1 MTMKSDAEIISAVGA
16 KLNGAG
22 EIPLYRSIVA
32 AFEEM
37 IAEGHLKRGS
47 LLPSER
53 DLSSQLGL
61 SRVTV
66 RKALGVLLAEGV
78 IRRRQGS
85 RTEVT
90 ARVEKSLARLSSFS
104 EDMESRGFVP
114 GCLWLSKEITFPK
127 PSETM
132 ALGLGPNANI
142 LRLRR
147 VRTADGVPIAIE
159 TAAVP
164 TSILGDPSLVSE
176 SLYAALDAVGV
187 LPERAVQRMQAG
199 PADETDKAHLDLKD
213 HASLLI
219 VERRCFFGDRVVE
232 FTQTRYR
239 GDVYDFVLE
248 LHR

>member
-1 MTMKSDAEIISAVGA
+1 MEDSAVIDTLH
-16 KLNGAG
+16 KRMSSSRD
-22 EIPLYRSIVA
+22 IPLYRNVVA
-32 AFEEM
+32 AIEGM
-37 IAEGHLKRGS
+37 IGSGELKRGD

-53 DLSSQLGL
+53 DLSNQLGI

-66 RKALGVLLAEGV
+66 RKALGVLLTEGV

-104 EDMESRGFVP
+104 EDMESRGFSP
-114 GCLWLSKEITFPK
+114 GCIWISREIAFPK
-127 PSETM
+127 PGEAM
-132 ALGLGPNANI
+132 ALGLGPNASI

-147 VRTADGVPIAIE
+147 VRTADDVPIAVE

-164 TSILGDPSLVSE
+164 TSILGSPSLVE
-176 SLYAALDAVGV
+176 DSLYQALDAVGL
-187 LPERAVQRMQAG
+187 LPQRAVQRMQAG
-199 PADETDKAHLDLKD
+199 LADATDRMHLSLEDN
-213 HASLLI
+213 ASLLI
-219 VERRCFFGDRVVE
+219 VERRCFHGDRVVE

>member
-1 MTMKSDAEIISAVGA
+1 MIQDTIIAALSAELAQG
-16 KLNGAG
+16 NGQ
-22 EIPLYRSIVA
+22 PLYRRLVSAIERLVA
-32 AFEEM
+32 D
-37 IAEGHLKRGS
+37 GHLKRGM

-53 DLSSQLGL
+53 ELVARLGV

-66 RKALGVLLAEGV
+66 RKALDVLIGEGI

-114 GCLWLSKEITFPK
+114 GCIWISKEITFPT
-127 PSETM
+127 PGEAM
-132 ALGLGPNANI
+132 ALGLGPNASI

-147 VRTADGVPIAIE
+147 VRTADSVPIAMEI
-159 TAAVP
+159 AAVP
-164 TSILGDPSLVSE
+164 AAMLGDPHLVAD
-176 SLYAALDAVGV
+176 SLYAALDSVGV
-187 LPERAVQRMQAG
+187 LPQRALQRMQAG
-199 PADETDKAHLDLKD
+199 PADALDRAHLLLED

>member
-1 MTMKSDAEIISAVGA
+1 MTDETIIKAVAAELADGSAQ
-16 KLNGAG
+16 
-22 EIPLYRSIVA
+22 PLYRKMVA
-32 AFEEM
+32 AIEKL
-37 IAEGHLKRGS
+37 IAAGMLKRGA

-53 DLSSQLGL
+53 ELEGRLGV

-66 RKALGVLLAEGV
+66 RKALDVLIVEGV

-104 EDMESRGFVP
+104 EDMESRGFSP
-114 GCLWLSKEITFPK
+114 GCLWISKEIAFPT
-127 PSETM
+127 PSEAM
-132 ALGLGPNANI
+132 ALGLGPNASI

-164 TSILGDPSLVSE
+164 VSILGDPALVGD

-187 LPERAVQRMQAG
+187 LPRRAVQRMQAG
-199 PADETDKAHLDLKD
+199 PADALDKTHLALADN
-213 HASLLI
+213 ASLLI
-219 VERRCFFGDRVVE
+219 VERRCFHGDRVVE

>member
-1 MTMKSDAEIISAVGA
+1 MTDETIIEAVAAELA
-16 KLNGAG
+16 NGSG
-22 EIPLYRSIVA
+22 QPLYRKIVA
-32 AFEEM
+32 AIERM
-37 IAEGHLKRGS
+37 IAAGKLKRGA

-53 DLSSQLGL
+53 DLEGRLGV

-66 RKALGVLLAEGV
+66 RKALDVLIAEGV

-104 EDMESRGFVP
+104 EDMESRGFSP
-114 GCLWLSKEITFPK
+114 GCIWISKEIGFPS
-127 PSETM
+127 PIEAM
-132 ALGLGPNANI
+132 ALGLGPNASI

-147 VRTADGVPIAIE
+147 VRTADGVPIAMEI
-159 TAAVP
+159 AVVP
-164 TSILGDPSLVSE
+164 VAILGDPALVSD
-176 SLYAALDAVGV
+176 SLYEALDAVGV
-187 LPERAVQRMQAG
+187 LPQRAVQRMQAG
-199 PADETDKAHLDLKD
+199 PADALDKAHLLLEDN
-213 HASLLI
+213 ASLLI
-219 VERRCFFGDRVVE
+219 VERRCFHGDRVVE

>member
-1 MTMKSDAEIISAVGA
+1 MDETAILHALSAA
-16 KLNGAG
+16 LSNGDG
-22 EIPLYRSIVA
+22 QPLYRKIVA
-32 AFEEM
+32 GVGELVGA
-37 IAEGHLKRGS
+37 GSLKRGT

-53 DLSSQLGL
+53 HLATELGI

-66 RKALGVLLAEGV
+66 RKALDVLIADGV

-90 ARVEKSLARLSSFS
+90 SRVEKSLARLSSFS
-104 EDMESRGFVP
+104 EDMLSRGFTP
-114 GCLWLSKEITFPK
+114 GCIWISKELAHPTPA
-127 PSETM
+127 EAM
-132 ALGLGPNANI
+132 ALGLGPSALV

-147 VRTADGVPIAIE
+147 VRTSDGTPIALE
-159 TAAVP
+159 VASVP
-164 TSILGDPSLVSE
+164 SHILSDPDMVGD
-176 SLYAALDAVGV
+176 SLYQTLHAVGA
-187 LPERAVQRMQAG
+187 LPERAVQRMKAG
-199 PADETDKAHLDLKD
+199 PAEADDRERLGLED

-219 VERRCFFGDRVVE
+219 VERRCFCGERVVE

>member
-1 MTMKSDAEIISAVGA
+1 MIQDAIISA
-16 KLNGAG
+16 LSAG
-22 EIPLYRSIVA
+22 LAEGKGQPLYRRLVSAI
-32 AFEEM
+32 ERL
-37 IAEGHLKRGS
+37 IAEGHLKRGM

-53 DLSSQLGL
+53 ALENRLGV

-66 RKALGVLLAEGV
+66 RKALDVLIAEGV

-104 EDMESRGFVP
+104 EDMESRGFSP
-114 GCLWLSKEITFPK
+114 GCIWISKEITFPT
-127 PSETM
+127 PAETM
-132 ALGLGPNANI
+132 ALGLGPNASI
-142 LRLRR
+142 MRLRR
-147 VRTADGVPIAIE
+147 VRTADDVPIAMEI
-159 TAAVP
+159 AAVP
-164 TSILGDPSLVSE
+164 AAILGDPDLVGD
-176 SLYAALDAVGV
+176 SLYAALDSVGV
-187 LPERAVQRMQAG
+187 LPQRAVQRMQAG
-199 PADETDKAHLDLKD
+199 PADALDRAHLLLDQ

-239 GDVYDFVLE
+239 GDVYDFVIE